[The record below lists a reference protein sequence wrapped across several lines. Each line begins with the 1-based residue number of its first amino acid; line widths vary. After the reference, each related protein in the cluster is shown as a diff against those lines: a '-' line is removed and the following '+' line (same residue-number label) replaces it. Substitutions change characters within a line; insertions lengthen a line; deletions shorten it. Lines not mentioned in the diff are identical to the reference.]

1 MRSIKSPVLTLIN
14 DSINDGK
21 TAVLA
26 TVISTDL
33 EVPVFLGKKLAVD
46 SEGRSA
52 GSLGDEN
59 LDSEVLKMCLES
71 MKKGESTSIHF
82 TINPDA
88 SGQTGTDQ
96 KSQVELFFDLIEAPP
111 RMIIFGAGHIAL
123 PLTRIGKT
131 VGFRIVVVDDREE
144 FASRD
149 RFPEAD
155 DVKVM
160 DFDKSADLL
169 NIDSTTYL
177 VLITRGH
184 KHDEIILRS
193 KTCEK
198 AVYIG
203 MIGSKRRSSSV
214 LASLK
219 RDGYSQKF
227 IDRIHTPIGV
237 NIGSQ
242 TPEEIALSIA
252 AEVVKVRRSL

>member
-1 MRSIKSPVLTLIN
+1 MKSFNTSVLALIN
-14 DSINDGK
+14 SSIDEGK
-21 TAVLA
+21 TVVLA
-26 TVISTDL
+26 TVVSTDPG
-33 EVPVFLGKKLAVD
+33 VSIPVGKKLAVNK
-46 SEGRSA
+46 EGRSA
-52 GSLGDEN
+52 GSFGEKK
-59 LDSEVLKMCLES
+59 LDFEVVEMCLET

-88 SGQTGTDQ
+88 SDQ
-96 KSQVELFFDLIEAPP
+96 SETLQENRVEMFLDLIEAPP
-111 RMIIFGAGHIAL
+111 KMIIFGAGHIAL
-123 PLTRIGKT
+123 PLSQIGKT

-160 DFDKSADLL
+160 DFDKSADRL
-169 NIDSTTYL
+169 NIDSSTYL

-193 KTCEK
+193 KACEK
-198 AVYIG
+198 AAYIG
-203 MIGSKRRSSSV
+203 MIGSKRRAAAV
-214 LASLK
+214 LASLE

-237 NIGSQ
+237 KIGSQ

-252 AEVVKVRRSL
+252 AEVVKVRRAG

>member
-1 MRSIKSPVLTLIN
+1 MRSFNSPVLALIN
-14 DSINDGK
+14 NSIELGK
-21 TAVLA
+21 SVVLA
-26 TVISTDL
+26 TVISADPG
-33 EVPVFLGKKLAVD
+33 VSVSAGNKLAVD
-46 SEGRSA
+46 LEGRSA

-59 LDSEVLKMCLES
+59 LDSEVVEMCLET
-71 MKKGESTSIHF
+71 MKKGESNSIHF

-88 SGQTGTDQ
+88 SGQSGTHI
-96 KSQVELFFDLIEAPP
+96 KNRVEVFLDLIEAPP
-111 RMIIFGAGHIAL
+111 KMIIFGAGHIAL
-123 PLTRIGKT
+123 PLSQIGKT

-144 FASRD
+144 FACWD

-160 DFDKSADLL
+160 DFDNAADRLE
-169 NIDSTTYL
+169 IDSTTYL

-193 KTCEK
+193 KACEK
-198 AVYIG
+198 AAYIG
-203 MIGSKRRSSSV
+203 MIGSKRRASAV
-214 LASLK
+214 LTSLK

-237 NIGSQ
+237 KIGSQ

-252 AEVVKVRRSL
+252 AEVVKVRREG

>member
-1 MRSIKSPVLTLIN
+1 MKSFKSPVLTLIN
-14 DSINDGK
+14 SSIDKGK
-21 TAVLA
+21 TVVLA
-26 TVISTDL
+26 TVISTDPGA
-33 EVPVFLGKKLAVD
+33 PVSVGKKLAVD
-46 SEGRSA
+46 LEGRSA
-52 GSLGDEN
+52 GSFGDKDF
-59 LDSEVLKMCLES
+59 DSEVVEMCLET

-82 TINPDA
+82 TINPHA
-88 SGQTGTDQ
+88 YCQSGTQQT
-96 KSQVELFFDLIEAPP
+96 SRVEMFLDLIEAPP
-111 RMIIFGAGHIAL
+111 KMIIFGAGHIAL
-123 PLTRIGKT
+123 PLSRIGKT
-131 VGFRIVVVDDREE
+131 VGFRIVVVDDRED

-160 DFDKSADLL
+160 DFDKSADHLE
-169 NIDSTTYL
+169 IDSTTYL

-193 KTCEK
+193 KACEK
-198 AVYIG
+198 AAYIG
-203 MIGSKRRSSSV
+203 MIGSKRRAAAV

-237 NIGSQ
+237 KIGSQ

-252 AEVVKVRRSL
+252 AEVVKVRRAG